1 MTTQK
6 VYKVQYIDTVIVEAY
21 NRKEAI
27 DRGFGGA
34 VGADVKKKII
44 CKLLRKVYG
53 KNKNR

>member
-6 VYKVQYIDTVIVEAY
+6 VYKVQYIDTAIVEAY

-44 CKLLRKVYG
+44 CKVLRKVYA
-53 KNKNR
+53 KDKNR